1 MRCRRWAQ
9 LDEMATNTFF
19 NHTNPRNVDAGI
31 YEDLLIEAIQ
41 IHGVDVYYLPRS
53 IVELDKILNEPIL
66 SKFDEA
72 YKIEVY
78 PSDLEGFGGQDLLSK
93 FGLQI
98 KDEFTVIMAQRRF
111 AQSIVPN
118 LTNAQVRPY
127 EGDLIFI
134 PFANKLFEIRYVE
147 DETQFYQLSRLPTWE
162 LRCELF
168 TYEGQ
173 SIDTDVED
181 IDDIESDLTSR
192 EQVVVNIVSGTFKK
206 GENVTLVTPSAAI
219 ITAEFVGKE
228 VVGSDTIISLADITF
243 PAGSVLPLVSGTTI
257 SGDKS
262 GAEALI
268 VSQVNLEDETPI
280 EDEFA
285 DNSEF
290 EANVDDLF
298 DTSEDNPFG
307 AL

>member
-1 MRCRRWAQ
+1 
-9 LDEMATNTFF
+9 MATNTFF
-19 NHTNPRNVDAGI
+19 NHNNPRNADAGI

-41 IHGVDVYYLPRS
+41 IHGVDVYYLPRN

-78 PSDLEGFGGQDLLSK
+78 PSDLEAFGGQDLLSK

-98 KDEFTVIMAQRRF
+98 KDEFTVVLAKRRF
-111 AQSIVPN
+111 AQAIVPN
-118 LTNAQVRPY
+118 LTKAQTRPY
-127 EGDLIFI
+127 EGDLIFV
-134 PFANKLFEIRYVE
+134 PFANKLFEIRFVE
-147 DETQFYQLSRLPTWE
+147 DEKPFFQLNNLPVWQ
-162 LRCELF
+162 LQCELF

-173 SIDTDVED
+173 SIDTDIAA
-181 IDDIESDLTSR
+181 IDDIESAHSAR
-192 EQVVVNIVSGTFKK
+192 EQAIVNIISGTFKK
-206 GENVTLVTPSAAI
+206 GENVTLITPSAAI
-219 ITAEFVGKE
+219 ITAEFVRKD
-228 VVGSDTIISLADITF
+228 VAGSNTIISLVDITF
-243 PAGSVLPLVSGTTI
+243 PAGTVLPLVAGTTI

-268 VSQVNLEDETPI
+268 VAQVNLENEIPI
-280 EDEFA
+280 EDDFA

-290 EANVDDLF
+290 EANADDLF
-298 DTSEDNPFG
+298 DISEDNPFG